1 MQGNGHE
8 RDKLKFEDDNL
19 YILDIYNADLWP
31 NDSLAKGAISN
42 MTELSCGTKDAEYLG
57 NLQAALQRAGKEF
70 QPDMILYNA
79 GTDILQ
85 GDPLGR

>member
-8 RDKLKFEDDNL
+8 RDKLKFEDNNL

-31 NDSLAKGAISN
+31 NDSVAKGAISN
-42 MTELSCGTKDAEYLG
+42 GVELSNGTKDAEYLEK
-57 NLQAALQRAGKEF
+57 LQTALQRAGKEF
-70 QPDMILYNA
+70 QPDIILYNA